1 MKVLYD
7 YKIFSNQRYG
17 GVSRYFY
24 ELIKNIFDINDEKI
38 EKIFLFQGFHLCD
51 YDLSFLK
58 NDKLNYFGIK
68 RPRIKKTNRI
78 FRTINNIFFKY
89 YIKKNN
95 LELKNNVIYHP
106 TYYNF
111 YELRFIKKL
120 RVVQTVYDMTYERF
134 PKLFNKAYIVI
145 NEKKISI
152 DRADHIICISNFTK
166 QDLVEITNINPGK
179 IDVIYLATNLNKI
192 PKELLVNVDKFKPY
206 ILYVGD
212 RHSYKNF
219 KIVLDCFI
227 SKKLYKDF
235 NLVCFGGNNFMPKE
249 IEIINEHS
257 YIKNKIFQISGN
269 DNLLAS
275 FYRNAFSLIYPSKY
289 EGFGLPVLEALS
301 LGCPVICS
309 NSSSL
314 PEVAGEA
321 ALYFNPLDEDGLLKN
336 IEILNNKNIRKN
348 VIINGFEQ
356 SKKFSWEKTAKET
369 IEVYKKMS

>member
-1 MKVLYD
+1 MNLLYD

-17 GVSRYFY
+17 GISRYFY
-24 ELIKNIFDINDEKI
+24 ELIKNILDVNDEKI

-58 NDKLNYFGIK
+58 DDKLNYCGIK
-68 RPRIKKTNRI
+68 RPKIKKTNRI
-78 FRTINNIFFKY
+78 FRIINNVLFRY
-89 YIKKNN
+89 YIKKSN
-95 LELKNNVIYHP
+95 LALKNNIIYHP
-106 TYYNF
+106 TYYNS
-111 YELRFIKKL
+111 YELRSLKKI

-134 PKLFNKAYIVI
+134 PKLFNNSHIII

-152 DRADHIICISNFTK
+152 SRADHIICISNFTK
-166 QDLVEITNINPGK
+166 QDLIEITNINPIK
-179 IDVIYLATNLNKI
+179 IDVIYLATNLNEI
-192 PKELLVNVDKFKPY
+192 PKEFLVNVDKFKPY
-206 ILYVGD
+206 VLYVGD
-212 RHSYKNF
+212 RQGYKNF
-219 KIVLDCFI
+219 KIVLDFFI
-227 SKKLYKDF
+227 NKKIYKDF

-249 IEIINEHS
+249 IEIINNHS

-301 LGCPVICS
+301 LGCPAICS

-314 PEVAGEA
+314 PEVGGEA

-336 IEILNNKNIRKN
+336 IEILNNQNIRKN
-348 VIINGFEQ
+348 VIINGLEQ

-369 IEVYKKMS
+369 IEIYKKIS